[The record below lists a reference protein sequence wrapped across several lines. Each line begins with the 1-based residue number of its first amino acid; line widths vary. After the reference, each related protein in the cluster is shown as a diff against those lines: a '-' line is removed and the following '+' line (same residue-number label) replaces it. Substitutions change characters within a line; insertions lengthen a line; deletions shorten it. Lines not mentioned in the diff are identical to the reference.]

1 MKVRLHVALFLL
13 VWGSVTLFQAALT
26 LFADDRFMAYR
37 GWEYARVGAAP
48 DGAPFRPFAV
58 WDDTSYGD
66 LSHMAGPPQLRSYGR
81 EVFSV
86 DEYGFRNPPGLLGRG
101 CDVVMVGDSTGVG
114 SQTSDGETLAGL
126 LRGEAGLRVYNN
138 CGIHLYDVLADRR
151 FEAVLPRR
159 VMVVLAE
166 RNFRGKTCVPAAI
179 TVEPPSGPSPKV
191 PMPIRQVR
199 SAAQLAAL
207 LDNGRAFR
215 PWAEP
220 FYKGLLYRLGL
231 FQLPQQVPYRDRRS
245 GMLFYVDGINQHLY
259 ADVNRADAAQA
270 VERLAELDR
279 GLRGRGLTLVVV
291 VIPEKETVYHA
302 LIPQLR
308 DLDVDS
314 ALAEVSSAL
323 DRRGIANVNL
333 LPALRDYQAR
343 YPEELLYVPDDT
355 HLNATGTR
363 VAFEAIRDRLRRL
376 DGAGLELDWRKE
388 R

>member
-13 VWGSVTLFQAALT
+13 VWGSITLFQAALT

-37 GWEYARVGAAP
+37 GWEYARVGAVP

-58 WDDTSYGD
+58 WDAASYGD
-66 LSHMAGPPQLRSYGR
+66 LSHMAGAPQLRRYGH

-86 DEYGFRNPPGLLGRG
+86 DEYGFRNPPGVLGRG
-101 CDVVMVGDSTGVG
+101 CDVVMVGDSSGVG

-126 LRGEAGLRVYNN
+126 LRSSAGLRVYNA

-151 FEAVLPRR
+151 FEAVPPRL

-179 TVEPPSGPSPKV
+179 TVAPASGAPPRV
-191 PMPIRQVR
+191 PMPVQQVR

-220 FYKGLLYRLGL
+220 FYKGLLYGLRL
-231 FQLPQQVPYRDRRS
+231 FQLPEQVPCRDRRS
-245 GMLFYVDGINQHLY
+245 GMLFYIDGINQHLY
-259 ADVNRADAAQA
+259 ADVNGVDAARA
-270 VERLAELDR
+270 VDRLAELDR
-279 GLRGRGLTLVVV
+279 RVRERGIALMVV

-302 LIPQLR
+302 LVPQLR
-308 DLDVDS
+308 DLDVDA
-314 ALAEVSSAL
+314 ALARVSGDL

-333 LPALRDYQAR
+333 LPAFRDYR
-343 YPEELLYVPDDT
+343 SKHPEDLLYVPDDT
-355 HLNATGTR
+355 HLNARGTR
-363 VAFEAIRDRLRRL
+363 AAFEAVRERLR
-376 DGAGLELDWRKE
+376 GLGFPG
-388 R
+388 